1 MAPAAAST
9 RSPAKTR
16 AQVRAYFAALPPHSR
31 RILKQLGTAIRSAAP
46 GAVEGLSY
54 GIPCFRL
61 EGRMVVWYAAWR
73 EHVSIYPMRASMRR
87 ALGPDARKYKT
98 SKGTIQFPLDKP
110 LPVAVVKRLVKAQ
123 VAEVLAELG

>member
-1 MAPAAAST
+1 MAPSSS
-9 RSPAKTR
+9 SPRDLAKTR
-16 AQVRAYFAALPPHSR
+16 AQIRAYFAALPPHSR
-31 RILKQLGTAIRSAAP
+31 RVLKQLGTIIRSAAP

-87 ALGPDARKYKT
+87 ALGTDARKYKT
-98 SKGTIQFPLDKP
+98 SKGTIQFPLGRP
-110 LPVAVVKRLVKAQ
+110 LPVALVKRLIKARMT
-123 VAEVLAELG
+123 EVRAELA